1 MTYGGLEA
9 SWGKAFKYFDIKWTF
24 ILSLSIFEIG
34 SLICGVAPTS
44 KALII
49 GRSEYNSQKQFC
61 ISSTANIIFS

>member
-34 SLICGVAPTS
+34 SLLCGVAPTS

-49 GRSEYNSQKQFC
+49 GRSEYNLLGKSH
-61 ISSTANIIFS
+61 ILPAANIVFF

>member
-49 GRSEYNSQKQFC
+49 GRSEYNALKNLC
-61 ISSTANIIFS
+61 NVPNANIIL